1 MQKIKKFIRKRAI
14 IEKIIDRKAYTG
26 YIQLLAFQK
35 VGEA

>member
-1 MQKIKKFIRKRAI
+1 MNHDI